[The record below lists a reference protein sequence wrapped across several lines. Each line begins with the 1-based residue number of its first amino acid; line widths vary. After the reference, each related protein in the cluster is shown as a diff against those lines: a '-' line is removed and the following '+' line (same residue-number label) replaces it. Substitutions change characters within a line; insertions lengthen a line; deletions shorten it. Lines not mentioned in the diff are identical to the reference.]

1 MCFHNSMSAKAIK
14 LAARY
19 GRKSDI
25 VEIYQDILN
34 EQYHVNA
41 FTFPK
46 YPIITTSDE
55 IQVFNWGLIPFWIKT
70 EEDADEIRR
79 MTLNARGDTIFEKPS
94 FREPI
99 MKKRCI
105 VPSTGYFE
113 WRHEGTKKIPYY
125 IYLKNESIFSM
136 AGIYD
141 SWLDKE
147 TGEEHS
153 TFSII
158 TTETNSLTDYIHNT
172 KHRMPAI
179 LSKEDEERWLNP
191 GLSKPDIASLLKPY
205 EADEMDAYV
214 IENDFIKKNPTDR
227 TILNKTR

>member
-14 LAARY
+14 VAARY
-19 GRKSDI
+19 GRKSD
-25 VEIYQDILN
+25 VVGIYQSILD

-46 YPIITTSDE
+46 YPIITSSDE
-55 IQVFNWGLIPFWIKT
+55 VQVFNWGLIPFWVRT
-70 EEDADEIRR
+70 EEDA
-79 MTLNARGDTIFEKPS
+79 DTIFEKPS

-113 WRHEGTKKIPYY
+113 WRHEGANKIPYY
-125 IYLKNESIFSM
+125 IYLKDEPIFSM

-141 SWLDKE
+141 RWLDKD
-147 TGEEHS
+147 TGEEHE

-158 TTETNSLTDYIHNT
+158 TTDTNSLTGYIDNT

-179 LSKEDEERWLNP
+179 LAKEDEEKWLDAS
-191 GLSKPDIASLLKPY
+191 LSKAEIASFLKPFDT
-205 EADEMDAYV
+205 EKMDAYV
-214 IENDFIKKNPTDR
+214 IRNDFLKKSSNDPTIIQR
-227 TILNKTR
+227 M

>member
-1 MCFHNSMSAKAIK
+1 MFSQYMSAKAIK

-25 VEIYQDILN
+25 VEIYQDMLN

-41 FTFPK
+41 FNFPK
-46 YPIITTSDE
+46 YPIITKSDE
-55 IQVFNWGLIPFWIKT
+55 IQVFNWGLIPFWTKD
-70 EEDADEIRR
+70 EANADDIRR
-79 MTLNARGDTIFEKPS
+79 MTLNARADTIFEKPS

-113 WRHEGTKKIPYY
+113 WRHEGNNKIPYY
-125 IYLKNESIFSM
+125 IYLKDEPIFSM

-141 SWLDKE
+141 RWLDKE
-147 TGEEHS
+147 TGEEYA

-158 TTETNSLTDYIHNT
+158 TTDTNPLTDYIHNS

-179 LSKEDEERWLNP
+179 LSKEDEEKWLDSD
-191 GLSKPDIASLLKPY
+191 LQKADVTSLLKPFN
-205 EADEMDAYV
+205 ADKMDAYI
-214 IENDFIKKNPTDR
+214 IENDFIKKLPTDS
-227 TILNKTR
+227 TIIQRA

>member
-1 MCFHNSMSAKAIK
+1 MCFHNSMSKKAQQV
-14 LAARY
+14 AARY

-41 FTFPK
+41 FNFPK

-55 IQVFNWGLIPFWIKT
+55 VQVFNWGLIPFWVKS
-70 EEDADEIRR
+70 ERDAEEIRK
-79 MTLNARGDTIFEKPS
+79 MTLNARADTIFEKPS
-94 FREPI
+94 FREPV

-125 IYLKNESIFSM
+125 IFLKDEPIFSM

-141 SWLDKE
+141 RWLDKE
-147 TGEEHS
+147 TGEEHD

-158 TTETNSLTDYIHNT
+158 TTDTNPLTDYIHNT

-179 LSKEDEERWLNP
+179 LSKEDEERWLA
-191 GLSKPDIASLLKPY
+191 PDLQKVDIESMLKSY
-205 EADEMDAYV
+205 EVDKMDAYA
-214 IENDFIKKNPTDR
+214 IENDFIKKAPTDF
-227 TILNKTR
+227 TILQKV

>member
-25 VEIYQDILN
+25 VEIAQDIIN

-41 FTFPK
+41 FNFPK

-55 IQVFNWGLIPFWIKT
+55 VEIFNWGLIPFWVKN
-70 EEDADEIRR
+70 EEDADEIKR
-79 MTLNARGDTIFEKPS
+79 MTLNARADTIFEKPS

-99 MKKRCI
+99 LKKRCI
-105 VPSTGYFE
+105 IPSTGYFE
-113 WRHEGTKKIPYY
+113 WRHEGAKKIPYF
-125 IYLKNESIFSM
+125 IHLKDEEIFSM

-141 SWLDKE
+141 TWVNKA
-147 TGEEHS
+147 TGTEHS

-158 TTETNSLTDYIHNT
+158 TTDANPLTDYIHNT

-179 LSKEDEERWLNP
+179 LSKEDEEKWLDSN
-191 GLSKPDIASLLKPY
+191 LSKAEIASLLKPY
-205 EADEMDAYV
+205 DESLMDAY
-214 IENDFIKKNPTDR
+214 IIRNAFIKKAPTDK
-227 TILNKTR
+227 TILQEA